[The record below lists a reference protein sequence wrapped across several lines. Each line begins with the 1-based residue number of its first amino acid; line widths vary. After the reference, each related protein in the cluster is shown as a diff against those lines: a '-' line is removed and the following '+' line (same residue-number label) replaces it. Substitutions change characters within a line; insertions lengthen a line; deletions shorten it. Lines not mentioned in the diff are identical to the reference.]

1 MAITNQEAILIN
13 HPNAEEPPSITDC
26 HYQVTDVV
34 VLNHR
39 NVGTAMYSGYGYG
52 SGRYWTRAY
61 GGYTLHNSISFGDL
75 VFMVLVSPRI
85 TFSEIAD
92 PNDVRN
98 LVLSVMRH

>member
-1 MAITNQEAILIN
+1 MT
-13 HPNAEEPPSITDC
+13 PPFYYRLPLS
-26 HYQVTDVV
+26 QVTDVV

-39 NVGTAMYSGYGYG
+39 NVGTAMYSGYGYS

-92 PNDVRN
+92 PNGVRN